1 MAVYKLFPEKD
12 ATLYSLLPSMNTG
25 LDSQLE
31 SSATAFAPTDPNPQV
46 SRFLI
51 QFNDIEMGSVLDNLV
66 QDQNGTDWKAFLR
79 FYSSKATGLT
89 TDTTIDIHLAAKSW
103 DNGTGLYLDQPITTN
118 GTSWIWTDRSGSNKW
133 IENSSD
139 TGNNIAKWTGSYN
152 PLYAHPGGGQWVYSS
167 SRSDIWSLSSSVTFS
182 YRSALDVNT
191 DVTELV
197 YHWVGYGSHSI
208 DELQPTGSDWFNYGF
223 LIKLTGSQEF
233 QPSKDITP
241 ELKFFSV
248 DTATIYPPQLEFR
261 WDDFTWSTSSLSV
274 LSTSTPYVSLAENPG
289 TFNQDAVNRFRVY
302 SRPEYPTRTFTTSS
316 LYTTNHYLPEG
327 STWAIKDLDTNEFVI
342 NFDNNYTKLSADST
356 SCYFDVYMNGLEPE
370 RYYKI
375 MISSSIDGSQQIF
388 DDKYYFKV
396 ING

>member
-51 QFNDIEMGSVLDNLV
+51 QFNNIEMGSVLDNLI
-66 QDQNGTDWKAFLR
+66 DDHSGTDYKAFLR

-89 TDTTIDIHLAAKSW
+89 SDTTINIHLAAKNW
-103 DNGTGLYLDQPITTN
+103 NNGTGLYLDQPITTN
-118 GTSWIWTDRSGSNKW
+118 GTSWIWTDRSSSNKW
-133 IENSSD
+133 IESAND
-139 TGNNIAKWTGSYN
+139 TGSATVKWTGSYN
-152 PLYAHPGGGQWVYSS
+152 PLYTQVGGGQWVYSS
-167 SRSDIWSLSSSVTFS
+167 PSSSDWALSSSVTFS
-182 YRSALDVNT
+182 YRSTLDVNT
-191 DVTELV
+191 DITELL
-197 YHWVGYGSHSI
+197 YHWVGSGSEAS
-208 DELQPTGSDWFNYGF
+208 GSLPNYGF

-233 QPSKDITP
+233 QPSKDVQP

-261 WDDFTWSTSSLSV
+261 WDDFTWSTGSLSV
-274 LSTSTPYVSLAENPG
+274 LSTSTPYVSLAENTG
-289 TFNQDAVNRFRVY
+289 KFNQDAVNRFRVY
-302 SRPEYPTRTFTTSS
+302 SRPEYPTRVFTTSS
-316 LYTTNHYLPEG
+316 LYTTNYYLPEG
-327 STWAIKDLDTNEFVI
+327 STWAIKDLDTNEFVV